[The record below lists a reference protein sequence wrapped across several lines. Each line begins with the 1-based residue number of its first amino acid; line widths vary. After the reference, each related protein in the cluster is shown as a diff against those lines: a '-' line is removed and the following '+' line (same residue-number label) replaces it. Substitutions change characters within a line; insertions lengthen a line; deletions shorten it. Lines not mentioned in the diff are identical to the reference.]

1 MGIVQTEAYDP
12 TYCYNKKNHENTDV
26 LFMIKK
32 LKFQELAI
40 SPEVLKAVAD
50 MGFEETTP
58 IQSEAIPLILEGR
71 DVIGQASTGTGKT
84 AAFGIPAIEKIDATL
99 RKPQILILCPTRELA
114 IQVSVELN
122 KLLKY
127 KRNISELPIYGGQP
141 IERQFLALRKGP
153 QIIVGTPG
161 RVMDHMRRG
170 TLTLEAI
177 KMIILDEADEMLT
190 MGFRDDIET
199 ILEQTSNDRQT
210 VMFSATMSPDILRLT
225 KKFQKNPQI
234 IKIQHEKLE
243 TPAVEQIYFEIEGH
257 MKLELLTRL
266 IDIHNPKL
274 SIVFANTKR
283 KVDEIVSDL
292 QARGYS
298 AEGIHGDITQAR
310 RTNVMDRFRNNE
322 FEILV
327 ATDVAARGIDVS
339 NIEAVFNFEI
349 PQDEESYVHR
359 IGRTGRA
366 GRTGKA
372 FSFASRREIYSL
384 RSIKR
389 YTNSTMTQ
397 QELPSLQQIE
407 EIKSAKIMTE
417 IKNLIK
423 ENNLEKY
430 IAIIQTLLAQ
440 DYTTLDVAAALLKKS
455 MPEPKPKKTV
465 TREVREDDGPRRSS
479 RGFGGGSR
487 DGGGEARRRFP
498 RRPAGNR

>member
-1 MGIVQTEAYDP
+1 
-12 TYCYNKKNHENTDV
+12 
-26 LFMIKK
+26 MIKK
-32 LKFQELAI
+32 LKFEELKV
-40 SPEVLKAVAD
+40 SQEVLKAVAD

-58 IQSEAIPLILEGR
+58 IQSEAIPYLLAGS
-71 DVIGQASTGTGKT
+71 DVIGQAMTGTGKT
-84 AAFGIPAIEKIDATL
+84 AAFGIPAIEKIDPKL
-99 RKPQILILCPTRELA
+99 RKAQALILCPTRELA

-127 KRNISELPIYGGQP
+127 KQGIIELPIYGGQP
-141 IERQFLALRKGP
+141 IERQFIGLKKGP

-170 TLTLEAI
+170 TLSLQALR
-177 KMIILDEADEMLT
+177 MVILDEADEMLT

-199 ILEQTSNDRQT
+199 ILEATPPERQT
-210 VMFSATMSPDILRLT
+210 VLFSATMSPEILRLT
-225 KKFQKNPQI
+225 KKYQKNPHI
-234 IKIQHEKLE
+234 IKIQHEKLS
-243 TPAVEQIYFEIEGH
+243 TPAVEQIYFEIESH

-274 SIVFANTKR
+274 SIVFCNTKR

-310 RTNVMDRFRNNE
+310 RNRVMEKFRNDE

-339 NIEAVFNFEI
+339 NVEAVFNFEI

-407 EIKSAKIMTE
+407 EIKATKIISE
-417 IKNLIK
+417 IKQLIK

-430 IAIIQTLLAQ
+430 ISIIQKLLGE
-440 DYTTLDVAAALLKKS
+440 DYTTLDIAAALLKKA
-455 MPEPKPKKTV
+455 MPEPKKPKPAPE
-465 TREVREDDGPRRSS
+465 REQREPREGGFSDRRRS
-479 RGFGGGSR
+479 GGGGR
-487 DGGGEARRRFP
+487 GRFP
-498 RRPAGNR
+498 RRQSNR

>member
-1 MGIVQTEAYDP
+1 
-12 TYCYNKKNHENTDV
+12 
-26 LFMIKK
+26 MIQK
-32 LKFQELAI
+32 LKFQELNV
-40 SPEVLKAVAD
+40 SSEVLKAVAD

-84 AAFGIPAIEKIDATL
+84 AAFGIPAIEKIDPL
-99 RKPQILILCPTRELA
+99 LKKPQVLILCPTRELA

-127 KRNISELPIYGGQP
+127 KKNITELPIYGGQP

-199 ILEQTSNDRQT
+199 ILEQTSSDRQT
-210 VMFSATMSPDILRLT
+210 VMFSATMSADILRLT

-266 IDIHNPKL
+266 VDIHNPKL

-310 RTNVMDRFRNNE
+310 RTNVMDRFRNSE

-339 NIEAVFNFEI
+339 NVEAVFNFEI

-407 EIKSAKIMTE
+407 EIKSAKIMAE

-430 IAIIQTLLAQ
+430 IAIIQSLLTNE

-465 TREVREDDGPRRSS
+465 TREVREDDAPRRSS

-487 DGGGEARRRFP
+487 DGGGEGRGSGGGEARRRFP
-498 RRPAGNR
+498 RRTPSR